1 MTDLASVSTSVPSS
15 FKKVK
20 FLRDSALTVQRT
32 ALHFG
37 LFLPLL
43 LKISPYGTKSP
54 LCFGTSM
61 FYFGSSLYLFH
72 NLRKVFKYMP
82 SFGLKNVTLSPSL
95 VRKNSWIWLTK
106 GIYKQ
111 IYLEKTSD
119 CFHPPLEFRNGWSL
133 TKFCNRGTCF
143 ILLNLDF
150 PNILNLGVLLFLV
163 VCVNTL
169 HN

>member
-1 MTDLASVSTSVPSS
+1 MRFQGHRQFIKDISNSPSS
-15 FKKVK
+15 LFPWLFYQK
-20 FLRDSALTVQRT
+20 FQNSSPKAFPPPETIKARASKQGRGSAINSFVTLVQRT

-61 FYFGSSLYLFH
+61 FYFGSSLYFFH
-72 NLRKVFKYMP
+72 NLRKIFKYMP

-95 VRKNSWIWLTK
+95 ARKNSWIWLKK

-111 IYLEKTSD
+111 ICLEKNIRL
-119 CFHPPLEFRNGWSL
+119 FPHPP
-133 TKFCNRGTCF
+133 
-143 ILLNLDF
+143 
-150 PNILNLGVLLFLV
+150 
-163 VCVNTL
+163 
-169 HN
+169 